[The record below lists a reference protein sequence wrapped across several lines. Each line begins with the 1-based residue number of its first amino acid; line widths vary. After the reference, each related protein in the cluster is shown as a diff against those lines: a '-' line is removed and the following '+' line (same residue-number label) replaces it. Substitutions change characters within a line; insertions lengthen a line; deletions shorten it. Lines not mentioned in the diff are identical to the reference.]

1 MELCMVQAD
10 IQAAPAAIGADA
22 GHQWA
27 AVCTIGHQWAAA
39 CTTSLR
45 WAADGGTGRH
55 VGQWDAV
62 AAFFR

>member
-10 IQAAPAAIGADA
+10 IQAAPAGIGAD
-22 GHQWA
+22 
-27 AVCTIGHQWAAA
+27 TGHQWAAA